1 MTDILVV
8 GSVNL
13 DMSASV
19 SRLPAPGETVTG
31 AKLQR
36 FPGGKGANQAL
47 AARRLGADVS
57 LIACVGDDATAEEA
71 LALLKRDGVD
81 LSHLIVDDN
90 EPTGVAL
97 ISVAESGE
105 NCIVVAPGANARLSL
120 NEVTIPAADALICQL
135 EVPGTAIA
143 TAAAAFDGLFCINL
157 APARDIDSAII
168 ERADVVVVNETES
181 EWYGE
186 RLSLCQGVV
195 VRTYGKDGAEI
206 YQHNE
211 IVAATNAPTVDAID
225 TTGAGDTFTA
235 ALVVALAE
243 NMSHLDALRFACAAG
258 SLATT
263 KRGAQPSLPLRADV
277 ESLLADSAVG
287 EETVADQGDSA

>member
-1 MTDILVV
+1 MTNILVV

-19 SRLPAPGETVTG
+19 PRLPAPGETVTG
-31 AKLQR
+31 ATLQR

-57 LIACVGDDATAEEA
+57 LIACVGDDTIADEA
-71 LALLKRDGVD
+71 LALLREDDVD
-81 LSHLIVDDN
+81 LAHLIVDDS

-105 NCIVVAPGANARLSL
+105 NCIVVAPGANATLPL
-120 NEVTIPAADALICQL
+120 DNVEMPTADALICQL
-135 EVPGTAIA
+135 EVPSDAI
-143 TAAAAFDGLFCINL
+143 AAAAEGFDGLFCINL
-157 APARDIDSAII
+157 APARGIDSAII

-181 EWYGE
+181 DWYGE
-186 RLSLCQGVV
+186 RLSSCEGLL
-195 VRTYGKDGAEI
+195 VRTFGKDGAEM
-206 YQHNE
+206 YRHGE
-211 IVAATNAPTVDAID
+211 IVAASNAPAVDVID

-263 KRGAQPSLPLRADV
+263 KRGAQPSLPLRAAV
-277 ESLLADSAVG
+277 ESMLAASTAG
-287 EETVADQGDSA
+287 EVSRAD